1 MLRIMTYNVHRC
13 VGTDGR
19 ADPRR
24 IAEVIASCEPDIV
37 ALQELDVG
45 RLRTGRIDQA
55 HAIAHFLGMS
65 FHFHPALQVE
75 DERYGDAILTSLP
88 MRLMQTGRLP
98 GGSML
103 EPRGALWAAVKAED
117 AEIQV
122 INTHLSVAAFERWTQ
137 VDMLLGAGWLGHPN
151 CKDPVIL
158 LGDFNAVRQS
168 RVYRRLSARLRDAQ
182 LGLHHRP
189 RRTFPAR
196 MPMLRIDHIFCSRS
210 VEVLSVEVPRSRLIR
225 TASDHLPVV
234 IDFRVLDAA
243 SIDSVNAA
251 GASTGRQT
259 NACASLNLRQQPKY

>member
-1 MLRIMTYNVHRC
+1 
-13 VGTDGR
+13 
-19 ADPRR
+19 
-24 IAEVIASCEPDIV
+24 
-37 ALQELDVG
+37 
-45 RLRTGRIDQA
+45 
-55 HAIAHFLGMS
+55 MS

-75 DERYGDAILTSLP
+75 EELYGDAILTSLP
-88 MRLMQTGRLP
+88 MRLMHAGRLL

-103 EPRGALWAAVKAED
+103 EPRGALWAAVKAEN

-122 INTHLSVAAFERWTQ
+122 INTHLSLAAFERWMQ
-137 VDMLLGAGWLGHPN
+137 VDTLLGAGWLGHPN

-182 LGLHHRP
+182 TGLHRRP

-210 VEVLSVEVPRSRLIR
+210 IEVLGVEVPRSRLIR

-234 IDFRVLDAA
+234 IDFRVLDSA
-243 SIDSVNAA
+243 SIDRIDAA
-251 GASTGRQT
+251 GASPGLQPD
-259 NACASLNLRQQPKY
+259 ASERLNLSQPEY